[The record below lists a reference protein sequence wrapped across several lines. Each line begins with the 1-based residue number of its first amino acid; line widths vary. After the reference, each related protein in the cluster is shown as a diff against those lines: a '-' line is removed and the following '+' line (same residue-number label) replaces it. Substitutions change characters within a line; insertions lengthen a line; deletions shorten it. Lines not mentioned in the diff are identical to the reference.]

1 MAEQLPVAE
10 PAGDAMASPFGD
22 MGSPFDALP
31 AFSDGSEESDEE
43 EAAAEAAGAGEQS
56 DAEGADG
63 GVTLHGDVRPSF
75 SFGHSQALSSHEDA
89 LIAAALDAEMSGEGG
104 SAGSSGPPSAARLA
118 QLAAITPEALN
129 PEELTLIDPACGSG
143 HLLVEAYELFK
154 AIEARQR
161 EQQVILELS
170 NAAGDY
176 NNQPLERQLDGV
188 ATPVPNKL
196 VLNKIVEFKL
206 QRPLGSDFDDF

>member
-1 MAEQLPVAE
+1 M
-10 PAGDAMASPFGD
+10 
-22 MGSPFDALP
+22 
-31 AFSDGSEESDEE
+31 
-43 EAAAEAAGAGEQS
+43 
-56 DAEGADG
+56 
-63 GVTLHGDVRPSF
+63 
-75 SFGHSQALSSHEDA
+75 
-89 LIAAALDAEMSGEGG
+89 
-104 SAGSSGPPSAARLA
+104 
-118 QLAAITPEALN
+118 
-129 PEELTLIDPACGSG
+129 
-143 HLLVEAYELFK
+143 EAYELFK
-154 AIEARQR
+154 AIEARQW

>member
-1 MAEQLPVAE
+1 M
-10 PAGDAMASPFGD
+10 
-22 MGSPFDALP
+22 
-31 AFSDGSEESDEE
+31 
-43 EAAAEAAGAGEQS
+43 
-56 DAEGADG
+56 
-63 GVTLHGDVRPSF
+63 
-75 SFGHSQALSSHEDA
+75 
-89 LIAAALDAEMSGEGG
+89 
-104 SAGSSGPPSAARLA
+104 
-118 QLAAITPEALN
+118 
-129 PEELTLIDPACGSG
+129 
-143 HLLVEAYELFK
+143 VEAYELFK

-176 NNQPLERQLDGV
+176 NNQTLELRLERQLDGV